1 MSTNNEFTIRVTG
14 AAPPPLPTKGKKK
27 AASKKNTASQQQQ
40 RRYNMRLRP
49 STSIN
54 QLRKDVYALFNI
66 PTDHIKSYQ
75 MSFLSGFP
83 PKELEQTGKSTV
95 HELGIRPNESIT
107 IRFTLV
113 NSSSGGSTAKQSTAN
128 VKQQQSEPVEEE
140 TAAASSS
147 TGRQKRASAMAAT
160 ASFKDVIA
168 AQDAIM
174 KNEKKKVPKRK
185 TKSTT
190 GGNISGFGNTTSTV
204 SKKSKQPKK
213 VKMEG
218 SGFRLSDGKS
228 FAGSSP
234 SKKKSATG
242 KQKGGE
248 AMFRSEDDVASK
260 LLSSFGGS
268 GGGGNVSK
276 YLRSAM
282 KGAVTKS
289 YEASRAA
296 VRVTA
301 VTAGEYSFEKVKG
314 GSLVNGGTVLGTA
327 NDADESSS
335 TPDNGLGRTLYTVQ
349 YSKGMEGRGRYD
361 EKVEIIGLVALK
373 AVLNHVYDSSNGTGE
388 EEDEVGGEG
397 SQDGRLRPV
406 MIAQLSPRAFW
417 SLVFHC
423 KESAQASTSP
433 LSVEDMLRSTL
444 PQLDWSHLERG
455 GRKRVLSEKAREN
468 KRQTESTI
476 APGDATQNNGDQ
488 EAMAIEQLAE
498 SALEAATAGNEEEVA
513 LNERERRAKAAMARF
528 RTDERKPPV
537 STAIASKG
545 EDTSIDDD
553 WTLVTPVEDDIDEL
567 IECIMEGSDEGYDDD
582 MAKAWAT
589 ILVDSVQNWRVLAN
603 SDAEYI
609 KSILAKKDCSTTTVE
624 IIQGWIDAAQGR
636 ALEEIM
642 LEILDGDQDALDVL
656 QDKAKSSS
664 PRDLVFWKVRP
675 EILADALNS
684 DTSKSW
690 TLTDVKKWIKRAE
703 VALGTCTWLEQY
715 TSGGLVNM

>member
-1 MSTNNEFTIRVTG
+1 MSTDNEFTIRVTG

-27 AASKKNTASQQQQ
+27 AASKKSTASQQQQ

-66 PTDHIKSYQ
+66 PTDHITSYQ

-83 PKELEQTGKSTV
+83 PKELEQTDKVTV

-113 NSSSGGSTAKQSTAN
+113 DNSGGGSTAKQPKAQ
-128 VKQQQSEPVEEE
+128 VKQQQSKPVEVE
-140 TAAASSS
+140 TAAASSA
-147 TGRQKRASAMAAT
+147 GRQKRASAMAAT

-185 TKSTT
+185 TTSTT
-190 GGNISGFGNTTSTV
+190 GGNISGFGNAAIAA

-234 SKKKSATG
+234 SKKKTSTG
-242 KQKGGE
+242 KQKGE
-248 AMFRSEDDVASK
+248 AMFKSEDDVASK

-301 VTAGEYSFEKVKG
+301 VNAGEYSFEKVKG

-361 EKVEIIGLVALK
+361 EQVEIIGLVALK
-373 AVLNHVYDSSNGTGE
+373 AVLNHVYDSSNGTG

-423 KESAQASTSP
+423 KEAAQASTSP
-433 LSVEDMLRSTL
+433 LSVDDMLRTTL

-455 GRKRVLSEKAREN
+455 GRKRILSEKAREN

-476 APGDATQNNGDQ
+476 APDDENNGDE

-498 SALEAATAGNEEEVA
+498 SALDSAMAGNDEEVV

-537 STAIASKG
+537 STLTATNG
-545 EDTSIDDD
+545 EEDMSTNDD
-553 WTLVTPVEDDIDEL
+553 WTLVTPDEDDVDEL
-567 IECIMEGSDEGYDDD
+567 IECIMEGSGEGYDDD

-603 SDAEYI
+603 SDSEYI
-609 KSILAKKDCSTTTVE
+609 KSILSKKDCPTTTVE

-675 EILADALNS
+675 EILADTLS
-684 DTSKSW
+684 SETSKNW

-703 VALGTCTWLEQY
+703 TALGICTWLEQY

>member
-1 MSTNNEFTIRVTG
+1 MSTDTEFTIRVTG
-14 AAPPPLPTKGKKK
+14 AAPPSLPTKGKKK

-49 STSIN
+49 STSID

-83 PKELEQTGKSTV
+83 PKELHQTGKAIV

-113 NSSSGGSTAKQSTAN
+113 DSSGGGSTAKQPTK
-128 VKQQQSEPVEEE
+128 VKQQQSKPVEEEE
-140 TAAASSS
+140 TAAAASA
-147 TGRQKRASAMAAT
+147 GRQKRASAMAAT

-174 KNEKKKVPKRK
+174 KNEKKKSPKRK
-185 TKSTT
+185 TTT
-190 GGNISGFGNTTSTV
+190 SSGNISGFSNAASTS

-218 SGFRLSDGKS
+218 SGYRLSDGKS

-234 SKKKSATG
+234 SKKKSTG
-242 KQKGGE
+242 KQKGE
-248 AMFRSEDDVASK
+248 AMFKSEDDVASK

-268 GGGGNVSK
+268 GGGGGNVSK

-301 VTAGEYSFEKVKG
+301 VNAGEYSFEKVTG

-327 NDADESSS
+327 NDDESS

-361 EKVEIIGLVALK
+361 EQVEIIGLVALK

-388 EEDEVGGEG
+388 EEDEVGGAG

-433 LSVEDMLRSTL
+433 LSVDDMLRTTL

-476 APGDATQNNGDQ
+476 APDGNAAHNNGDQ
-488 EAMAIEQLAE
+488 ETMAIEQLAE
-498 SALEAATAGNEEEVA
+498 SALDSAMAGNKEEVV

-537 STAIASKG
+537 STLTATNG
-545 EDTSIDDD
+545 EEDMSIGDD

-567 IECIMEGSDEGYDDD
+567 IECILEGSGEGYDDD
-582 MAKAWAT
+582 TAKAWAT
-589 ILVDSVQNWRVLAN
+589 VLVNSVQNWRVLAN
-603 SDAEYI
+603 SDSEYI
-609 KSILAKKDCSTTTVE
+609 KSILSKKDCPTTTVE

-642 LEILDGDQDALDVL
+642 LEILDGYQDALDVL

-675 EILADALNS
+675 EILADSINS

-703 VALGTCTWLEQY
+703 IALGICTWLEQY

>member
-1 MSTNNEFTIRVTG
+1 MSTENEFTIRVTG

-66 PTDHIKSYQ
+66 PTDHITSYQ

-83 PKELEQTGKSTV
+83 PKELEQTDKVTV
-95 HELGIRPNESIT
+95 HELGICPNESIT

-113 NSSSGGSTAKQSTAN
+113 DISGGSTAKQPTK

-140 TAAASSS
+140 TAAVASSA
-147 TGRQKRASAMAAT
+147 GRQKRASAMAAT

-174 KNEKKKVPKRK
+174 KNEKKKSPKRK
-185 TKSTT
+185 TTT
-190 GGNISGFGNTTSTV
+190 SSGNISGFGNAAAA

-228 FAGSSP
+228 FAGSSR
-234 SKKKSATG
+234 SKKQTSTG
-242 KQKGGE
+242 KQKGE
-248 AMFRSEDDVASK
+248 AMFKSEDDVASK

-268 GGGGNVSK
+268 GSGGGNVSK

-301 VTAGEYSFEKVKG
+301 VNAGEYSFEKVKG

-327 NDADESSS
+327 NDADETSS
-335 TPDNGLGRTLYTVQ
+335 TLDNGLGRTLYTVQ

-361 EKVEIIGLVALK
+361 EQVEIIGLVALK

-388 EEDEVGGEG
+388 EEDEVGGAG

-423 KESAQASTSP
+423 TESAQASTSP

-468 KRQTESTI
+468 KRQTESTNS
-476 APGDATQNNGDQ
+476 PYDATQNNGDQ

-498 SALEAATAGNEEEVA
+498 SALEAATAGNDEEVV

-528 RTDERKPPV
+528 RTDERKPSV
-537 STAIASKG
+537 SLTTSTKE
-545 EDTSIDDD
+545 EDMSIDDA
-553 WTLVTPVEDDIDEL
+553 WTLVTPLEDDIDEL
-567 IECIMEGSDEGYDDD
+567 IECIMEGSGEGYDDD
-582 MAKAWAT
+582 TAKAWAT

-603 SDAEYI
+603 SDSEYI
-609 KSILAKKDCSTTTVE
+609 KSILTKKDCPTTTVE
-624 IIQGWIDAAQGR
+624 IIQGWIDGAQGR

-675 EILADALNS
+675 EVLANTLNS
-684 DTSKSW
+684 DTSKNW

-703 VALGTCTWLEQY
+703 IALGTCAWLEQY